1 MSLLYYEFNDCIVYT
16 FNDIAPD
23 SHGVDC
29 VVKPPAE
36 YNPP

>member
-1 MSLLYYEFNDCIVYT
+1 MTIFLYT
-16 FNDIAPD
+16 FDDVAPD

-29 VVKPPAE
+29 VVKQPAE